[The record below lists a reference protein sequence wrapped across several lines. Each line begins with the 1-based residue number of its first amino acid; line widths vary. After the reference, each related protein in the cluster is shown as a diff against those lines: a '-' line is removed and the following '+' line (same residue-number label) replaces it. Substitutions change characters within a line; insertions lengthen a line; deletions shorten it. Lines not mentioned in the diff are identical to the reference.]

1 MKLEGLEL
9 YEGNDL
15 NAKYD
20 YYKSTDVEKLY
31 NHQQEIINN
40 LISNLESQTETNQV
54 LVNRLL
60 ELKTW
65 LLEEVEKRDNE
76 LDNYADE
83 SDFENSYNQGIIEGL
98 ELVLLKLK

>member
-1 MKLEGLEL
+1 MKLEDIKLMP
-9 YEGNDL
+9 YPQS
-15 NAKYD
+15 ACYHM
-20 YYKSTDVEKLY
+20 SDVELLY

-40 LISNLESQTETNQV
+40 LISNSESQTETNQV

-65 LLEEVEKRDNE
+65 LLDEIEKRDNE

-98 ELVLLKLK
+98 ELTLEKLK